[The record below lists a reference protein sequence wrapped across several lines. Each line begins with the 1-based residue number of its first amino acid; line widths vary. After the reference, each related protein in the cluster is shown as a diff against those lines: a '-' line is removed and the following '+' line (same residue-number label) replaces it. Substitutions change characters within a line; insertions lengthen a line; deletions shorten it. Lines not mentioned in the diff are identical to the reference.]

1 MNFDMYVVSQHK
13 KGNKQVGFRIL
24 AIKPDDSIEI
34 RDEEYAKVF
43 AVASKGLI
51 KNLKVEN
58 GKLKG
63 VNGSLDRYAV
73 AGKNEALVILRELR
87 DSNGTT
93 VGYLCSDAEGR
104 TRKLS
109 QDQVIQF
116 ADRFGIANGKVVN
129 DATNNKRY
137 VSSIEGNYDVK
148 TVQPIQKAQQQVAP
162 QPQPQAQAQPQQQ
175 VQSQPTPPPAQP
187 QQPVQQAPVQN
198 TSNLDAKDVELI
210 NKVKANPNYP
220 GSFAEKIIKTIDEKG
235 FCSYNQRKTLSNMLH
250 KWENPS
256 TSVGVTDEVKDLIS
270 QLKAC
275 KKYKGSFAEKLIKTI
290 ERRNEC
296 SDKQLSYLKS
306 ELEKWKKAE
315 AGNPAQ
321 QSSPATTQSS
331 TPVNSTQSQ
340 QSNTQAPA
348 SNTQAQSAT
357 TSQPN
362 QQNSS
367 STNQTP
373 SSSTNTSTPA
383 KTEKSDQDKLKD
395 IQDKIKKE
403 HKDVEKQSAEDLVK
417 LQKDRM
423 TAKEKRAVDQSI
435 ASDNIFDYSI
445 SKNGTAFIEG
455 FKSGIE
461 PPENVV
467 TPETVTIKGKV
478 YKVVGITMR
487 AFATEKIKSFKAS
500 RNISDI
506 GQMSF
511 EGCEQLETLDL
522 SEAVHTLIPARMCKD
537 CKKLVNVSIGNF
549 VEKIH
554 EYAFYNTGL
563 ISITLSSLTT
573 SLAQYAFAFCDNLV
587 AIIGRPKVI
596 DASACCNCPNLSQFN
611 FECVTRIST
620 YSFRYCGFTD
630 LTLYKD
636 TRSVGTKAFADNM
649 KLANVTIEE
658 GVEELGEYCLAK
670 AQLEGKSESGDCP
683 IENINAPR
691 SLKQIGYGAFRHAI
705 QVTGYTGTQA
715 ESHCIANGVPFNALD
730 AVNTDNSST
739 SRVTSLLIG
748 NNPIETLKGT
758 LEVQKPNA
766 SNPDYDIKN
775 KRLLNVPLNDSTL
788 ATLGI
793 AKSEN
798 QVDPHIK
805 FKAALNYLQD
815 IAPDM
820 KLPLMSNVLRLQNAF
835 YVNTEAIYDDG
846 CNKICKMSYEMMDTL
861 EKGEF
866 ILVTMNNQLVYM
878 TDCNIYTDITMS
890 LDNATDDRLPIK
902 QYLHVGD
909 IIGDI
914 STISGHSGT
923 LESDNKL
930 ANSANVG
937 TMFYEAIMR
946 NAISVKLTNKDR
958 YVYVPCEEVVLKLHD
973 RASDDLEDNKI
984 KGSSEAI
991 IKMLSYEEFLDDF
1004 KKAKKQIGGS
1014 IKFFEHMAG
1023 MSANAVTRRVNE
1035 VSVIGIEKEAQLFQV
1050 SKQFVNIVMAS
1061 GNIPNPN
1068 MLTLDIF
1075 NELANSY
1082 WMISK
1087 DENWLRATGKKSL
1100 NQTAEYHIG
1109 DCKLTEYKSNQIVKF
1124 SNPYMNGK
1132 KGAYVY
1138 VLTKNNTCL
1147 GVYASRYTMHWITEK
1162 LFELTH
1168 IPSNITEI
1176 PQLMQNPEE
1185 FDAVNTELFYHFYSI
1200 LENKN
1205 GHSFKNI
1212 FYSRLSFNNEFNIS
1226 MYKPTGVFYITT
1238 NRFTT
1243 SGKKGEEKKTMY
1255 STVPILPIGD
1265 MNHALIIATTT
1276 NSNTRN
1282 NKRLQ
1287 SLLDELT
1294 ALSAQLY
1301 KGEMEKRNGR
1311 PMYVESKT
1319 ASKILNTYEKY
1330 LEARSLAIQGITDA
1344 SQYRALIDDRI
1355 VFMMGAVHKGQLQR
1369 EFASTDYSID
1379 DEDDI
1384 NLDAIE
1390 LDDSSE
1396 EFEIDDDET
1405 IDFGMDDSDENFED
1419 TGMTEKDINDLTVED
1434 MEDMGIYDDD
1444 DEDDND
1450 SIEMSFEEFFETA
1463 KSMGVTDEQQARAMY
1478 VNFMNQK

>member
-24 AIKPDDSIEI
+24 AIKPDDSVEI

-73 AGKNEALVILRELR
+73 AGKNEALVVLRELR
-87 DSNGTT
+87 DNNGTT

-116 ADRFGIANGKVVN
+116 ADRFGIANGKIVN

-148 TVQPIQKAQQQVAP
+148 TVQPIQKTQQQVTP
-162 QPQPQAQAQPQQQ
+162 QPQPQVQAQPQQQ
-175 VQSQPTPPPAQP
+175 VQSQPAPQP
-187 QQPVQQAPVQN
+187 VQAQQPAQQAPVQN

-210 NKVKANPNYP
+210 NKVKANSNYP

-235 FCSYNQRKTLSNMLH
+235 FCSYNQRKTLSNILY

-296 SDKQLSYLKS
+296 SDKQLNCLKS
-306 ELEKWKKAE
+306 ELEKLKKEEGSSATQQ
-315 AGNPAQ
+315 NTPAQ
-321 QSSPATTQSS
+321 TQNNTPVSNTTTQQ
-331 TPVNSTQSQ
+331 NSAA
-340 QSNTQAPA
+340 APT

-357 TSQPN
+357 TSKPN
-362 QQNSS
+362 QQNNS
-367 STNQTP
+367 STNQIP
-373 SSSTNTSTPA
+373 NSSNSTSIPA
-383 KTEKSDQDKLKD
+383 KNEKNDQDKLRD
-395 IQDKIKKE
+395 VHSKINKE
-403 HKDVEKQSAEDLVK
+403 HKDVEKQSDEDLVK
-417 LQKDRM
+417 LRKDRM

-435 ASDNIFDYSI
+435 VSDNIFDYSI

-455 FKSGIE
+455 FKSDIE

-467 TPETVTIKGKV
+467 TPETVTIRGKV
-478 YKVVGITMR
+478 YKVVGISLR
-487 AFATEKIKSFKAS
+487 AFAAENIKSFKAS
-500 RNISDI
+500 RNIKDI
-506 GQMSF
+506 GQMCF
-511 EGCEQLETLDL
+511 EGCTKLETLDL
-522 SEAVHTLIPARMCKD
+522 SEAGHTLIPARMCKD
-537 CKKLVNVSIGNF
+537 CKKLVNINIGNF

-573 SLAQYAFAFCDNLV
+573 SVSQYAFAFCDNLV
-587 AIIGRPKVI
+587 SVIGRLKVV
-596 DASACCNCPNLSQFN
+596 DASAFCNCPNLSQFN
-611 FECVTRIST
+611 FEFINRIST
-620 YSFRYCGFTD
+620 YSFRYCGFKE
-630 LTLYKD
+630 LTLFKD
-636 TRSVGTKAFADNM
+636 TRSVGNKAFADNM
-649 KLANVTIEE
+649 NLENITIEE
-658 GVEELGEYCLAK
+658 GVEEIGEYCFAK
-670 AQLEGKSESGDCP
+670 AKLEGKSASGECP
-683 IENINAPR
+683 IANINAPK
-691 SLKQIGYGAFRHAI
+691 SLKQIGYGAFRHAV

-730 AVNTDNSST
+730 LVNTDNSST

-758 LEVQKPNA
+758 LEMQKPNA
-766 SNPDYDIKN
+766 SNPDYDVKN

-788 ATLGI
+788 ATLGL

-820 KLPLMSNVLRLQNAF
+820 KLPLMSSMLRLQNAF
-835 YVNTEAIYDDG
+835 YVNTENIFDDG
-846 CNKICKMSYEMMDTL
+846 CNKICKISYEMMDTL

-878 TDCNIYTDITMS
+878 TDCNIYTDISMS
-890 LDNATDDRLPIK
+890 ADNATDDRLPIK

-909 IIGDI
+909 IIGDV

-923 LESDNKL
+923 LESENKL

-958 YVYVPCEEVVLKLHD
+958 YVYVPCEDIVLKLHD
-973 RASDDLEDNKI
+973 RTLDDLEDNKI

-991 IKMLSYEEFLDDF
+991 IKMLSYDEFLDDF

-1014 IKFFEHMAG
+1014 VKFFEHMAG
-1023 MSANAVTRRVNE
+1023 MSDNAVARRVNE
-1035 VSVIGIEKEAQLFQV
+1035 VSVIGVEKEAQLFQV

-1061 GNIPNPN
+1061 GSIPNPN

-1176 PQLMQNPEE
+1176 PQLMQNPDE

-1212 FYSRLSFNNEFNIS
+1212 FYSRPSFNNEFNIS

-1243 SGKKGEEKKTMY
+1243 SGRKGEEKKTMY

-1294 ALSAQLY
+1294 NLSAQLY
-1301 KGEMEKRNGR
+1301 KGEMERRNGR
-1311 PMYVESKT
+1311 QVYMKSDI
-1319 ASKILNTYEKY
+1319 ASRLLNTYERY
-1330 LEARSLAIQGITDA
+1330 LEARSLAIQGVTDA

-1369 EFASTDYSID
+1369 EFASTDYTID

-1384 NLDAIE
+1384 NLDAVE

-1396 EFEIDDDET
+1396 EFEIEDDET
-1405 IDFGMDDSDENFED
+1405 IDFGTNDTDDIDIEDSSDEED
-1419 TGMTEKDINDLTVED
+1419 IDID
-1434 MEDMGIYDDD
+1434 ID
-1444 DEDDND
+1444 DEDDGSSD
-1450 SIEMSFEEFFETA
+1450 DIEMSFEEFFETA
-1463 KSMGVTDEQQARAMY
+1463 KSMGVTDESQARAMY
-1478 VNFMNQK
+1478 INFMNQK